1 MDDLSQLFR
10 LATEQQNSGDWQQAE
25 ATLRRILAQ
34 APHESATRHRL
45 AWLLQQRGQLDAAID
60 ELKLAIQFHPTSG
73 VLHSHLG
80 SILRQSG
87 RPEEAVASFRTAIE
101 LEPGNSIAHFNL
113 GNAYQQL
120 EQFTHAVESYRA
132 ALAGLP
138 ADPDVHLN
146 LGLAQKEL
154 AQLDEARSSLEQ
166 ALRIKPDFTDA
177 WVNLGVVSK
186 SQGDLEQAEACY
198 RRALAIDDRSALA
211 CNNLGS
217 LLQSQYRV
225 SEAIEWLERAL
236 CINPKYATAYGNL
249 GDARQA
255 QGNTTEALACIAA
268 AMAIENNDS
277 LKIKS
282 CLTLPVILGTTGQI
296 EASRSRLHEEL
307 TRLAGRPLQV
317 KDPVTSVGVPA
328 FYLAY
333 QGYNERDTQARIGQ
347 LLHRAAPVLEYTS
360 PHCQAAAA
368 RKLGARIKIGL
379 LSQNFYAHTI
389 GKLNLGL
396 IQSLDRQRFEVVV
409 FRFPRR
415 EDPMSLAIAAG
426 ADRTI
431 TLPPQ
436 LSAAR
441 EQIARERL
449 DALFYTDVGMDSLPC
464 YLAHARL
471 APVQC
476 VTWGH
481 PLTTGLP
488 TIDYFISSQD
498 LEPNDGDTH
507 YTEKLVKLAHLANY
521 YYRPEP
527 SISRKSRQDLGLT
540 EGDHLYLC
548 PQSLF
553 KLHPDDD
560 NVFRQIVERDP
571 LARIVLIEG
580 QQPTWAGLLRER
592 LSHTMGK
599 ASQRVQFVPR
609 QPQPEFQRLLELA
622 DIILDPLHFGGGNT
636 SYEAFSVGTPIV
648 TLPGGYL
655 RSRITYALYR
665 WMEIED
671 CVAADVDDYV
681 AKAVRLGTDSPWREQ
696 VRARILAEH
705 HKLYEN
711 PAGIRELETFLTQV
725 VTGQ

>member
-10 LATEQQNSGDWQQAE
+10 LAAEQQQAGNWQQAE

-45 AWLLQQRGQLDAAID
+45 AWMLHERGQLDAAID

-80 SILRQSG
+80 SILRQAG
-87 RPEEAVASFRTAIE
+87 RPGEALACFRTAIE
-101 LEPGNSIAHFNL
+101 LEPDNSIAHFNL

-120 EQFTHAVESYRA
+120 GQFSDAVESYRA
-132 ALAGLP
+132 ALVGAP
-138 ADPDVHLN
+138 ADPDIHLN

-154 AQLDEARSSLEQ
+154 AQLDDARRSLEQ
-166 ALRIKPDFTDA
+166 ALQIKPDFADA

-186 SQGDLEQAEACY
+186 AQGDLEHAEACY
-198 RRALAIDDRSALA
+198 RRALAINDRSALA

-217 LLQSQYRV
+217 LLQARYRV
-225 SEAIEWLERAL
+225 SEAIEWFEKAL
-236 CINPKYATAYGNL
+236 SIQPKYATAYSNL

-255 QGNTTEALACIAA
+255 QGNTAEALACFSAA
-268 AMAIENNDS
+268 LAIENSDS
-277 LKIKS
+277 LRIKS
-282 CLTLPVILGTTGQI
+282 CLTLPVILGTTSQI
-296 EASRSRLHEEL
+296 DASRARLYDEL
-307 TRLAGRPLQV
+307 AHLDGEPLRV

-333 QGYNERDTQARIGQ
+333 QGHNERDTQTRIGQ
-347 LLHRAAPVLEYTS
+347 LLHRAAPVLAYTA
-360 PHCQAAAA
+360 PHCAGSAA
-368 RKLGARIKIGL
+368 RKSGERIKIGF

-396 IQSLDRQRFEVVV
+396 IQSLDRQQFDVVV
-409 FRFPRR
+409 FRFPRS

-436 LSAAR
+436 LSVAR
-441 EQIARERL
+441 EQIAEERL
-449 DALFYTDVGMDSLPC
+449 DVLFYTDVGMDSLPC

-488 TIDYFISSQD
+488 TIDYFISSQY
-498 LEPNDGDTH
+498 LEPAGGEAH

-527 SISRKSRQDLGLT
+527 SASRKSRGDFGLA
-540 EGDHLYLC
+540 EADHLYVC

-560 NVFRQIVERDP
+560 DVFRQIVELDP

-592 LSHTMGK
+592 LSQTMGK
-599 ASQRVQFVPR
+599 ASERVYFVPR

-622 DIILDPLHFGGGNT
+622 DVVLDPLHFGGGNT

-648 TLPGGYL
+648 TLPGGFL
-655 RSRITYALYR
+655 RSRITYALYQ
-665 WMEIED
+665 WMGIVD
-671 CVAADVDDYV
+671 CIAADADDYV
-681 AKAVRLGTDSPWREQ
+681 ARAVRLGTDPRWRDK

-705 HKLYEN
+705 HKLYAN
-711 PAGIRELETFLTQV
+711 AAGVRELEAFLSQV
-725 VTGQ
+725 VTGK

>member
-1 MDDLSQLFR
+1 MDDLSQLSR
-10 LATEQQNSGDWQQAE
+10 LAAEQQQAGDWQSAE
-25 ATLRRILAQ
+25 QTLRRILAQ
-34 APHESATRHRL
+34 APQEPSTRHRL
-45 AWLLQQRGQLDAAID
+45 AWLLHQRGQLDAALD

-80 SILRQSG
+80 SILRQAG
-87 RPEEAVASFRTAIE
+87 RPEEAVVSFRTAIK

-120 EQFTHAVESYRA
+120 GQFADAVESYRA
-132 ALAGLP
+132 ALAGAP
-138 ADPDVHLN
+138 ADPDIHLN

-154 AQLDEARSSLEQ
+154 AQLDEARGSLEA
-166 ALRIKPDFTDA
+166 ALRIKPDFADA

-186 SQGDLEQAEACY
+186 AQGDLEQAEACY
-198 RRALAIDDRSALA
+198 RRALAINDRSALA

-217 LLQSQYRV
+217 LLQSQYRAA
-225 SEAIEWLERAL
+225 EAIEWLERAL
-236 CINPKYATAYGNL
+236 SIQPKYATAYSNL
-249 GDARQA
+249 GDARLA
-255 QGNTTEALACIAA
+255 QGNTAEALACFSAA
-268 AMAIENNDS
+268 FAIENNDA
-277 LKIKS
+277 LKIKA
-282 CLTLPVILGTTGQI
+282 CLTLPVILGTPDQI
-296 EASRSRLHEEL
+296 EASRTRLHAEL
-307 TRLAGRPLQV
+307 ARLADEPLRV
-317 KDPVTSVGVPA
+317 NDPVTSVGIPA

-333 QGYNERDTQARIGQ
+333 QGHNECDTQTRIGQ
-347 LLHRAAPVLEYTS
+347 LLHRAAPVLEYTA
-360 PHCQAAAA
+360 PHCHFPAA
-368 RKLGARIKIGL
+368 RKPGERIKIGF
-379 LSQNFYAHTI
+379 LSQNFYVHTI

-396 IQSLDRQRFEVVV
+396 IQSLDRRQFEVVV

-449 DALFYTDVGMDSLPC
+449 DVLFYTDVGMDALPC

-498 LEPNDGDTH
+498 LEPAGAEAH

-527 SISRKSRQDLGLT
+527 STSGKSRHDFGLA
-540 EGDHLYLC
+540 GDDHLYVC

-560 NVFRQIVERDP
+560 AVFRQIVERDP

-580 QQPTWAGLLRER
+580 QQPTWARLLGQR
-592 LSHTMGK
+592 LSQSMGK
-599 ASQRVQFVPR
+599 ASERVQFVPR
-609 QPQPEFQRLLELA
+609 QPQPDFQRLLELA
-622 DIILDPLHFGGGNT
+622 DVLLDPLHFGGGNT

-648 TLPGGYL
+648 TLPGGFL
-655 RSRITYALYR
+655 RSRITFALYR
-665 WMEIED
+665 WMGIED
-671 CVAADVDDYV
+671 CIATDPGDYV
-681 AKAVRLGTDSPWREQ
+681 KKAVRLGTDPLWREQ
-696 VRARILAEH
+696 VQAKILAEH

-711 PAGIRELETFLTQV
+711 PAGVRDLEAFLIQT
-725 VTGQ
+725 VTR